1 MHLLLSIRAP
11 TRQRRW
17 LAVFNH
23 PSVCWRSLV
32 WKLSR
37 IRRMRRVL
45 LGLLVL
51 VLAYFAVTTTLVARW
66 MGKDERP
73 RVDAIVVLGAA
84 QYDGR
89 PSAIYEARLEHA
101 VELWRQ
107 DVAPLLVFTGG
118 KEPGDRF
125 TEGGSGARWAVARGV
140 PETAVLTEERSR
152 TTYQN
157 LAGAMRALERRNDG
171 GRHRIVVVSDPFHMF
186 RAVRQAADLGMD
198 AYPSPTR
205 TSPLSAS
212 RLKLTELVLREDLA
226 IAGYLLSGAGK

>member
-1 MHLLLSIRAP
+1 
-11 TRQRRW
+11 
-17 LAVFNH
+17 
-23 PSVCWRSLV
+23 
-32 WKLSR
+32 
-37 IRRMRRVL
+37 MRRVL

-51 VLAYFAVTTTLVARW
+51 VLAYFAVSTALVARW

-89 PSAIYEARLEHA
+89 PSAIYEARLAHA
-101 VELWRQ
+101 VDLYAGG
-107 DVAPLLVFTGG
+107 VAPLMVFTGG
-118 KEPGDRF
+118 RGPGDRF
-125 TEGGSGARWAVARGV
+125 TEGGTGARWATERGV
-140 PETAVLTEERSR
+140 PASAVLTEESSR

-157 LAGAMRALERRNDG
+157 LAGAKRALERRNPGG
-171 GRHRIVVVSDPFHMF
+171 GRPRIVVVSDPFHMF
-186 RAVRQAADLGMD
+186 RAVRQAADLGID

>member
-1 MHLLLSIRAP
+1 
-11 TRQRRW
+11 
-17 LAVFNH
+17 
-23 PSVCWRSLV
+23 
-32 WKLSR
+32 
-37 IRRMRRVL
+37 MRRVL

-89 PSAIYEARLEHA
+89 PSAIYQARLEHA
-101 VELWRQ
+101 VELWRGG
-107 DVAPLLVFTGG
+107 VAPLVVFTGG

-125 TEGGSGARWAVARGV
+125 TEGGSGGRWAIQQGL
-140 PETAVLTEERSR
+140 PEEAVLTEERSR

-157 LAGAMRALERRNDG
+157 LAGARRALERRNPDTS
-171 GRHRIVVVSDPFHMF
+171 RHRIVVVSDPFHMF
-186 RAVRQAADLGMD
+186 RAVKQAADLGMD

-226 IAGYLLSGAGK
+226 IAGYLLSGAGR

>member
-1 MHLLLSIRAP
+1 MRRILLCLLL
-11 TRQRRW
+11 
-17 LAVFNH
+17 V
-23 PSVCWRSLV
+23 
-32 WKLSR
+32 
-37 IRRMRRVL
+37 
-45 LGLLVL
+45 
-51 VLAYFAVTTTLVARW
+51 VLAYFAVSTAMVARW

-73 RVDAIVVLGAA
+73 KVDAIVVLGAA

-101 VELWRQ
+101 VDLYTGG
-107 DVAPLLVFTGG
+107 VAPLLVFTGG
-118 KEPGDRF
+118 KEEGDRF
-125 TEGGSGARWAVARGV
+125 TEGGSGARWAKARGV
-140 PETAVLTEERSR
+140 PEEAVLAEERSR

-157 LAGAMRALERRNDG
+157 LAGAKRALERRDPGG

-186 RAVRQAADLGMD
+186 RAVKQAADLGMD

>member
-1 MHLLLSIRAP
+1 
-11 TRQRRW
+11 
-17 LAVFNH
+17 
-23 PSVCWRSLV
+23 
-32 WKLSR
+32 
-37 IRRMRRVL
+37 MRRVL
-45 LGLLVL
+45 VGLLVL
-51 VLAYFAVTTTLVARW
+51 VLAYFAVSTTLVARW

-73 RVDAIVVLGAA
+73 QVDAIVVLGAA

-89 PSAIYEARLEHA
+89 PSAIYQARLEHA
-101 VELWRQ
+101 VELWS
-107 DVAPLLVFTGG
+107 DGVAPLLVFTGG

-125 TEGGSGARWAVARGV
+125 TEGGSGARWALARGV
-140 PETAVLTEERSR
+140 PEESVLTEEQSR

-157 LAGAMRALERRNDG
+157 LAGAKRVLERRDPGG

>member
-1 MHLLLSIRAP
+1 
-11 TRQRRW
+11 
-17 LAVFNH
+17 
-23 PSVCWRSLV
+23 
-32 WKLSR
+32 
-37 IRRMRRVL
+37 MRRVL

-89 PSAIYEARLEHA
+89 PSAIYLARLEHA
-101 VELWRQ
+101 VELWRGG
-107 DVAPLLVFTGG
+107 VAPLVVFTGG
-118 KEPGDRF
+118 RERGDRF
-125 TEGGSGARWAVARGV
+125 TEGGSGGRWAIRQGL
-140 PETAVLTEERSR
+140 PEEAVLTEERSR

-157 LAGAMRALERRNDG
+157 LAGAKRALERRNPDTS
-171 GRHRIVVVSDPFHMF
+171 RHRIVVVSDPFHMF
-186 RAVRQAADLGMD
+186 RAVKQAADLGMD

-226 IAGYLLSGAGK
+226 IAEYLLSGAGK

>member
-1 MHLLLSIRAP
+1 
-11 TRQRRW
+11 
-17 LAVFNH
+17 
-23 PSVCWRSLV
+23 
-32 WKLSR
+32 
-37 IRRMRRVL
+37 MRRVL
-45 LGLLVL
+45 VGLLVL
-51 VLAYFAVTTTLVARW
+51 VLAYFAVSTTLVARW

-89 PSAIYEARLEHA
+89 PSAIYQARLEHA
-101 VELWRQ
+101 VALWSDR
-107 DVAPLLVFTGG
+107 VAPLLVFTGG

-125 TEGGSGARWAVARGV
+125 TEGGSGARWALARGV
-140 PETAVLTEERSR
+140 PEDAVLTEEQSR

-157 LAGAMRALERRNDG
+157 LAGAKRALERHDPG

>member
-1 MHLLLSIRAP
+1 
-11 TRQRRW
+11 
-17 LAVFNH
+17 
-23 PSVCWRSLV
+23 
-32 WKLSR
+32 
-37 IRRMRRVL
+37 MRRVL
-45 LGLLVL
+45 VGLLVL

-73 RVDAIVVLGAA
+73 RVEAIVVLGAA

-101 VELWRQ
+101 VELWRDQ
-107 DVAPLLVFTGG
+107 VAPLVVFTGG

-125 TEGGSGARWAVARGV
+125 TEGGSGARWALQRGV
-140 PETAVLTEERSR
+140 PEGAVLTEERSR

-157 LAGAMRALERRNDG
+157 LAGAKRALERRNPG

-212 RLKLTELVLREDLA
+212 RLKLTELVVREDLA

>member
-1 MHLLLSIRAP
+1 
-11 TRQRRW
+11 
-17 LAVFNH
+17 
-23 PSVCWRSLV
+23 
-32 WKLSR
+32 
-37 IRRMRRVL
+37 MRRVL
-45 LGLLVL
+45 VGLLVL
-51 VLAYFAVTTTLVARW
+51 VLAYFAVSTTLVARW

-73 RVDAIVVLGAA
+73 QVDAIVVLGAA

-89 PSAIYEARLEHA
+89 PSAIYQARLEHA
-101 VELWRQ
+101 VDLWS
-107 DVAPLLVFTGG
+107 DGVAPLLVFTGG

-125 TEGGSGARWAVARGV
+125 TEGGSGARWALARGV
-140 PETAVLTEERSR
+140 PSAAILTEEQSR

-157 LAGAMRALERRNDG
+157 LAGAKRALERRDPGG

>member
-1 MHLLLSIRAP
+1 
-11 TRQRRW
+11 
-17 LAVFNH
+17 
-23 PSVCWRSLV
+23 
-32 WKLSR
+32 
-37 IRRMRRVL
+37 MRRVL

-51 VLAYFAVTTTLVARW
+51 VLAYFAVSTTLVARW

-73 RVDAIVVLGAA
+73 RVDAIVVRGAA

-89 PSAIYEARLEHA
+89 PSAIYQARLEHA
-101 VELWRQ
+101 VDLWS
-107 DVAPLLVFTGG
+107 DGVAPLLVFTGG
-118 KEPGDRF
+118 KERGDRF
-125 TEGGSGARWAVARGV
+125 TEGGSGARWALEQGV
-140 PETAVLTEERSR
+140 PASAVLAEEKSR

-157 LAGAMRALERRNDG
+157 LAGAKRALERRDPDG
-171 GRHRIVVVSDPFHMF
+171 GRRRIVIVSDPFHMF

-212 RLKLTELVLREDLA
+212 RLKLAELVLREDLA

>member
-1 MHLLLSIRAP
+1 
-11 TRQRRW
+11 
-17 LAVFNH
+17 
-23 PSVCWRSLV
+23 
-32 WKLSR
+32 
-37 IRRMRRVL
+37 MRRVL
-45 LGLLVL
+45 VGLLVL
-51 VLAYFAVTTTLVARW
+51 VLAYFAVSTTLVARW

-89 PSAIYEARLEHA
+89 PSAIYQARLEHA
-101 VELWRQ
+101 VELWSGG
-107 DVAPLLVFTGG
+107 VAPLVVFTGG

-125 TEGGSGARWAVARGV
+125 TEGGSGARWALARGV
-140 PETAVLTEERSR
+140 PSAAVVTEEQSR

-157 LAGAMRALERRNDG
+157 LAGAKRALERRDPDG
-171 GRHRIVVVSDPFHMF
+171 GRRRIVIVSDPFHMF

-212 RLKLTELVLREDLA
+212 RLKLAELVLREDLA

>member
-1 MHLLLSIRAP
+1 
-11 TRQRRW
+11 
-17 LAVFNH
+17 
-23 PSVCWRSLV
+23 
-32 WKLSR
+32 
-37 IRRMRRVL
+37 MRRVL
-45 LGLLVL
+45 VGLLVL
-51 VLAYFAVTTTLVARW
+51 VLAYFAVSTTLVARW

-89 PSAIYEARLEHA
+89 PSAIYQARLEHA
-101 VELWRQ
+101 VDLWS
-107 DVAPLLVFTGG
+107 DKVAPLLVFTGG

-125 TEGGSGARWAVARGV
+125 TEGGSGASWARARGV
-140 PETAVLTEERSR
+140 PSAAVLAEETSR

-157 LAGAMRALERRNDG
+157 LAGAKRALERRDPDG
-171 GRHRIVVVSDPFHMF
+171 GRRRIVIVSDPFHMF

>member
-1 MHLLLSIRAP
+1 
-11 TRQRRW
+11 
-17 LAVFNH
+17 
-23 PSVCWRSLV
+23 
-32 WKLSR
+32 
-37 IRRMRRVL
+37 MRRVL
-45 LGLLVL
+45 VGLLVL
-51 VLAYFAVTTTLVARW
+51 VLAYFAVSTALVARW

-73 RVDAIVVLGAA
+73 RADAIVVLGAA

-89 PSAIYEARLEHA
+89 PSAIYQARLEHA
-101 VELWRQ
+101 LDLWG
-107 DVAPLLVFTGG
+107 DGVAPLLVFTGG

-125 TEGGSGARWAVARGV
+125 TEGGSGARWATEHGV
-140 PETAVLTEERSR
+140 PADAVLVEERSR

-157 LAGAMRALERRNDG
+157 LAGARRLLERRDPGG
-171 GRHRIVVVSDPFHMF
+171 GRQRIVVVSDPFHMF

>member
-1 MHLLLSIRAP
+1 
-11 TRQRRW
+11 
-17 LAVFNH
+17 
-23 PSVCWRSLV
+23 
-32 WKLSR
+32 
-37 IRRMRRVL
+37 MRRVL
-45 LGLLVL
+45 VGLLVL

-101 VELWRQ
+101 VDLWRQ
-107 DVAPLLVFTGG
+107 DVAPLMVFTGG

-140 PETAVLTEERSR
+140 PASAVLTEERSR

-157 LAGAMRALERRNDG
+157 LAGARRLLERRDPG

>member
-1 MHLLLSIRAP
+1 
-11 TRQRRW
+11 
-17 LAVFNH
+17 
-23 PSVCWRSLV
+23 
-32 WKLSR
+32 
-37 IRRMRRVL
+37 MRRVL
-45 LGLLVL
+45 LGLLVG
-51 VLAYFAVTTTLVARW
+51 VLAYFAVTTALVARW

-101 VELWRQ
+101 VELWRGQ
-107 DVAPLLVFTGG
+107 VAPILVFTGG
-118 KEPGDRF
+118 KEQGDRF
-125 TEGGSGARWAVARGV
+125 TEGGSGARWARQRGV
-140 PETAVLTEERSR
+140 PAEAVLVEERSR

-157 LAGAMRALERRNDG
+157 LAGAMQLLEGRDPDRD
-171 GRHRIVVVSDPFHMF
+171 RHRIVVVSDPFHMF
-186 RAVRQAADLGMD
+186 RAVKQAADLGMD

>member
-1 MHLLLSIRAP
+1 
-11 TRQRRW
+11 
-17 LAVFNH
+17 
-23 PSVCWRSLV
+23 
-32 WKLSR
+32 
-37 IRRMRRVL
+37 MRRVL

-107 DVAPLLVFTGG
+107 RVAPVLVFTGG
-118 KEPGDRF
+118 KEQGDRF
-125 TEGGSGARWAVARGV
+125 TEGGSGARWATERGV
-140 PETAVLTEERSR
+140 PEEAVLTEERSR

-157 LAGAMRALERRNDG
+157 LAGAKQLLEQREPG
-171 GRHRIVVVSDPFHMF
+171 GRHRVVVVSDPFHMF

-212 RLKLTELVLREDLA
+212 RLKLAELVLREDLA

>member
-1 MHLLLSIRAP
+1 
-11 TRQRRW
+11 
-17 LAVFNH
+17 
-23 PSVCWRSLV
+23 
-32 WKLSR
+32 
-37 IRRMRRVL
+37 MRRVL
-45 LGLLVL
+45 VGLLVL
-51 VLAYFAVTTTLVARW
+51 VLAYFAVSTTLVARW
-66 MGKDERP
+66 MGKEEHP

-89 PSAIYEARLEHA
+89 PSAIYQARLEHA
-101 VELWRQ
+101 VDLWSGG
-107 DVAPLLVFTGG
+107 VAPLVVFTGG

-125 TEGGSGARWAVARGV
+125 TEGGSGARWALARGV
-140 PETAVLTEERSR
+140 PSAAVVTEEQSR

-157 LAGAMRALERRNDG
+157 LAGAKRALERRDPDG
-171 GRHRIVVVSDPFHMF
+171 GRRRRIVIVSDPFHMF

-212 RLKLTELVLREDLA
+212 PLKLTELVLREDLA

>member
-1 MHLLLSIRAP
+1 
-11 TRQRRW
+11 
-17 LAVFNH
+17 
-23 PSVCWRSLV
+23 
-32 WKLSR
+32 
-37 IRRMRRVL
+37 MRRVL

-51 VLAYFAVTTTLVARW
+51 LLAYFAVTTTLVARW

-89 PSAIYEARLEHA
+89 PSATYEARLEHA
-101 VELWRQ
+101 VDLWRDQ
-107 DVAPLLVFTGG
+107 VAPVLVFTGG

-125 TEGGSGARWAVARGV
+125 TEGGSGARWATERGV
-140 PETAVLTEERSR
+140 PEGAVLTEERDP
-152 TTYQN
+152 
-157 LAGAMRALERRNDG
+157 GG

-186 RAVRQAADLGMD
+186 RAVKQAADLGMD

>member
-1 MHLLLSIRAP
+1 
-11 TRQRRW
+11 
-17 LAVFNH
+17 
-23 PSVCWRSLV
+23 
-32 WKLSR
+32 
-37 IRRMRRVL
+37 MRRVL

-51 VLAYFAVTTTLVARW
+51 VLAYFAVTTTLVATW

-101 VELWRQ
+101 VDLWR
-107 DVAPLLVFTGG
+107 DEVAPLLVFTGG

-125 TEGGSGARWAVARGV
+125 TEGGSGARWARERGV
-140 PETAVLTEERSR
+140 PASAVLTEERSR

-157 LAGAMRALERRNDG
+157 LAGARQLLERRDPG
-171 GRHRIVVVSDPFHMF
+171 GQHRIVVVSDPFHMF
-186 RAVRQAADLGMD
+186 RAVRQADDLGMD

-212 RLKLTELVLREDLA
+212 RLKLAELVLREDLA

>member
-1 MHLLLSIRAP
+1 
-11 TRQRRW
+11 
-17 LAVFNH
+17 
-23 PSVCWRSLV
+23 
-32 WKLSR
+32 
-37 IRRMRRVL
+37 MRRVL

-101 VELWRQ
+101 VDLWRE

-125 TEGGSGARWAVARGV
+125 TEGGSGARWARERGV
-140 PETAVLTEERSR
+140 PGSAVLTEERSR

-157 LAGAMRALERRNDG
+157 LAGARQLLERRDPG
-171 GRHRIVVVSDPFHMF
+171 GQHRIVVVSDPFHMF

>member
-1 MHLLLSIRAP
+1 
-11 TRQRRW
+11 
-17 LAVFNH
+17 
-23 PSVCWRSLV
+23 
-32 WKLSR
+32 
-37 IRRMRRVL
+37 MRRVL
-45 LGLLVL
+45 VGLLVL
-51 VLAYFAVTTTLVARW
+51 VLAYFAVSTTLVARW

-89 PSAIYEARLEHA
+89 PSAIYQARLEHA
-101 VELWRQ
+101 LDLWSGG
-107 DVAPLLVFTGG
+107 VAPLLVFTGG

-125 TEGGSGARWAVARGV
+125 TEGGSGARWAIEHGV
-140 PETAVLTEERSR
+140 PADAVLVEERSR

-157 LAGAMRALERRNDG
+157 LAGAKRLLERRNPGG
-171 GRHRIVVVSDPFHMF
+171 GRQRIVVVSDPFHMF

>member
-1 MHLLLSIRAP
+1 M
-11 TRQRRW
+11 
-17 LAVFNH
+17 AVFNH
-23 PSVCWRSLV
+23 SLV
-32 WKLSR
+32 WWPGSVGGLRR
-37 IRRMRRVL
+37 IRGMRRVL

-101 VELWRQ
+101 LDLWSDR
-107 DVAPLLVFTGG
+107 VAPLLVFTGG
-118 KEPGDRF
+118 KEEGDRF
-125 TEGGSGARWAVARGV
+125 TEGGSGARWALARGV
-140 PETAVLTEERSR
+140 PERAILTEEDSR

-157 LAGAMRALERRNDG
+157 LAGAKRLLERHHPAG
-171 GRHRIVVVSDPFHMF
+171 GRQRIVVVSDPFHMF